1 MTCFVVMSFIFF
13 TYSISQFYS
22 SRWYIIIVLF
32 METFSGR
39 LLSRKTLVKVLTVVY
54 NNINHIIVDLRLS
67 ELE

>member
-1 MTCFVVMSFIFF
+1 MSFIFF

>member
-1 MTCFVVMSFIFF
+1 
-13 TYSISQFYS
+13 
-22 SRWYIIIVLF
+22 